1 MATLAGTR
9 KMLSGA
15 GRVSRPRER
24 HRRPTDGE
32 LVRLLAHF
40 EARRAGS
47 VPMADV
53 VRFAVCTAMRL
64 SEITSLRW
72 DGLNEEARTVLIRD
86 RKHPRQKKGNDQVVP
101 LLRGPVRIAG
111 TVVDP
116 MDVVSAQR
124 RRVDRD
130 EDRVFPYEPD
140 SVSTAFTRAV
150 EALGIE
156 DLHFHDL
163 RHDGVSRLFEAGL
176 RIEQVAL
183 VSGHRDWTMLRR
195 YTNLRGADLH
205 GVLEGLLGGE
215 PGTGAKVVPL
225 RRGTGG

>member
-1 MATLAGTR
+1 
-9 KMLSGA
+9 
-15 GRVSRPRER
+15 
-24 HRRPTDGE
+24 
-32 LVRLLAHF
+32 
-40 EARRAGS
+40 
-47 VPMADV
+47 MADV

-205 GVLEGLLGGE
+205 GVLEGLLGRE
-215 PGTGAKVVPL
+215 PGMGAKVVPL